1 MPQFAHPWPRASC
14 SARALKRSVFRV
26 TVLERVMDFSFSS
39 TPSEIQKILFCL
51 AFLDTEMFVVTQ
63 KDVEVILLG
72 LVLVYQKVKQ
82 LSGNSSAAFCRSQS
96 WVTTSS
102 TSIQDMPGDD
112 CGRLEYAP

>member
-39 TPSEIQKILFCL
+39 TPSEKSEL
-51 AFLDTEMFVVTQ
+51 
-63 KDVEVILLG
+63 
-72 LVLVYQKVKQ
+72 
-82 LSGNSSAAFCRSQS
+82 
-96 WVTTSS
+96 VTTSS